1 MAHITGGGLPGNL
14 DRSLPDDFDAVIDAG
29 SWEIPPLFLALEHA
43 GGVSRNEMYRVFNMG
58 VGMVV
63 VAADEDADEIIG
75 KARVAGV
82 TAWVMGDVRPGSGN
96 VIIS

>member
-1 MAHITGGGLPGNL
+1 
-14 DRSLPDDFDAVIDAG
+14 
-29 SWEIPPLFLALEHA
+29 
-43 GGVSRNEMYRVFNMG
+43 MYRVFNMG

-63 VAADEDADEIIG
+63 VASDEAADEIIG

-82 TAWVMGDVRPGSGN
+82 TGWVMGDIRSGSGN